1 MSKRILV
8 ANTRTPGIKAHQLRK
23 KGYTPGVVYGKDR
36 QTSQVMIESKG
47 LNTLLRKAGN
57 NVFFEIATENFVGPV
72 RLKEVQRDPVTKDI
86 IHVDIQ
92 VVNEEQKVKA
102 YVPIRIQDNYEASR
116 RGIVFQRQRDTVLV
130 EGLPQHIPSQID
142 VTVRALKQG
151 GNIRIGD
158 LEVSEELSII
168 DNREDVILSAVKS
181 SKLEIESINEEHN
194 SQENETED
202 EEVED

>member
-1 MSKRILV
+1 
-8 ANTRTPGIKAHQLRK
+8 
-23 KGYTPGVVYGKDR
+23 
-36 QTSQVMIESKG
+36 MIESR
-47 LNTLLRKAGN
+47 LEYLLRKAGN

-116 RGIVFQRQRDTVLV
+116 RGIVIQRQRDTVLV

-142 VTVRALKQG
+142 VTVRSCLKHTD
-151 GNIRIGD
+151 RD

-181 SKLEIESINEEHN
+181 SKLK
-194 SQENETED
+194 
-202 EEVED
+202 